1 MPRMAEEPLVA
12 VAASG
17 GRDSTALL
25 HACARA
31 ARGSGVRVLAL
42 HVHHGLMPQ
51 ADDWVRHLRRQ
62 CGRWARAGLPVDLA
76 VHRLSGQPQ
85 PGDSVEAWARR
96 ERYDAL
102 AGLATAHGASLVL
115 LAHHRTDQAETVL
128 LQALRGAGAAGMAGM
143 GREKWHAGVRFVRPW
158 LDVPRGV
165 IEAYV
170 QQHRLAYVND
180 TSNADARFA
189 RSRLRVQV
197 WPALTTAFP
206 HAEAALAG
214 AARRLHEADAC
225 ARDLAR
231 LDLAACRAEE
241 GALQVRAWC
250 ALAPHRRAN
259 VLRHWLAQHLS
270 AGVPDSLVDRLTG
283 ELPRARGR
291 SRWPAPEGSLQ
302 LIKGVLGWVADT
314 RLGRPSDNAAAQQA
328 TVE

>member
-1 MPRMAEEPLVA
+1 MA

-31 ARGSGVRVLAL
+31 ARAARGSGVQVLAL

-51 ADDWVRHLRRQ
+51 ADDWVRHLQRQ
-62 CGRWARAGLPVDLA
+62 CGRWARAGLPVRLA
-76 VHRLSGQPQ
+76 VHRLAGQPQ

-102 AGLATAHGASLVL
+102 AGLALAHGASMVL

-128 LQALRGAGAAGMAGM
+128 LQALRAGGAAGMAGM
-143 GREKWHAGVRFVRPW
+143 GREKWLGGVHFVRPW
-158 LDVPRGV
+158 LDVPRSA

-170 QQHRLAYVND
+170 RQHRLAYVND

-197 WPALTTAFP
+197 WPALTAAFP

-231 LDLAACRAEE
+231 QDLAGCSGQGGGLE
-241 GALQVRAWC
+241 VRGWC
-250 ALAPHRRAN
+250 GLAPHRRAN
-259 VLRHWLAQHLS
+259 VLRHWLAQHLCS
-270 AGVPDSLVDRLTG
+270 GVPESLVQRLTG
-283 ELPRARGR
+283 ELPGARGR
-291 SRWPAPEGSLQ
+291 SRWPAPGGSFQ
-302 LIKGVLGWVADT
+302 LIKGSLGWSADPH
-314 RLGRPSDNAAAQQA
+314 GAPPQIDVAAQQN
-328 TVE
+328 TLE

>member
-1 MPRMAEEPLVA
+1 VQPLVA
-12 VAASG
+12 VATSG

-31 ARGSGVRVLAL
+31 ARGSGLRVLAL

-51 ADDWVRHLRRQ
+51 ADEWVRHLRRQ
-62 CGRWARAGLPVDLA
+62 CGRWARAGLPVTL
-76 VHRLSGQPQ
+76 VVRRLTERPQ

-102 AGLATAHGASLVL
+102 AALAIVHGASLVL

-128 LQALRGAGAAGMAGM
+128 LQALRAAGAAGMAGM
-143 GREKWHAGVRFVRPW
+143 GREKSHAGVQFIRPW
-158 LDVPRGV
+158 LDMPRSA
-165 IEAYV
+165 IDAYV
-170 QQHRLAYVND
+170 RQHRLGHVDD

-197 WPALTTAFP
+197 WPALTAAFP

-214 AARRLHEADAC
+214 TARRLHEVDAC

-231 LDLAACRAEE
+231 QDLVACVGEG
-241 GALQVRAWC
+241 GALGVRAWC
-250 ALAPHRRAN
+250 TLAPHRQSN

-270 AGVPDSLVDRLTG
+270 GGVPDSLVHRLAR

-291 SRWPAPEGSLQ
+291 SRWPAPGGFLQ
-302 LIKGVLGWVADT
+302 LLAGGLVWTGEVRVAASAND
-314 RLGRPSDNAAAQQA
+314 AAPQQA
-328 TVE
+328 TLE